1 VVVAFLE
8 EIEELQTVKE
18 ETWKP
23 EDFEP
28 LQDSEPVI
36 LRINKITRN
45 GIMRI

>member
-8 EIEELQTVKE
+8 EEELQTVKE

-23 EDFEP
+23 EDLEP

-36 LRINKITRN
+36 LRIKRITRN
-45 GIMRI
+45 GIMKI